1 MNSAPDRRL
10 YDEQGRPTALLNR
23 YLAAREEMRRAE
35 RDYAD
40 ALARAQ
46 KDSRALQ
53 QWPMTGAG
61 HRRVVERAQARL
73 AALDPRHEIEAA
85 LQALDDEQD

>member
-23 YLAAREEMRRAE
+23 YRAAREEVRRAE

-46 KDSRALQ
+46 EDPRALQ
-53 QWPMTGAG
+53 QWPMAGAG
-61 HRRVVERAQARL
+61 HRRVVERARARL
-73 AALDPRHEIEAA
+73 AALDPRREFEAA
-85 LQALDDEQD
+85 LRDLDDEQD